1 MSGDG
6 SGVTVCFA
14 DSFGFSDGDV
24 IDILS
29 VVGGYFDAYTYIA
42 RDGVF
47 ANAQTGNVVLFGIS
61 LASGDVLRALRYVP
75 PIIAFLLGVFLAE
88 YFRRHNGMAKLHWRQ
103 HVILIELGIIL
114 LVTFLPSG
122 KIDGV
127 NFDLISN
134 VLISFACSLQVQSF
148 RRIRG
153 ITCATTMCTG
163 NMRSAAEDMTRYVTE
178 RDPKLLHS
186 AGKYLGIIGFFV
198 VGAVISTVITR
209 LIGTYAVAF
218 TAAGLLAVFF
228 INIINI

>member
-1 MSGDG
+1 MSKNRQKQM
-6 SGVTVCFA
+6 SE
-14 DSFGFSDGDV
+14 SFILG
-24 IDILS
+24 IILS

-228 INIINI
+228 MMFAKPVNAEDDD